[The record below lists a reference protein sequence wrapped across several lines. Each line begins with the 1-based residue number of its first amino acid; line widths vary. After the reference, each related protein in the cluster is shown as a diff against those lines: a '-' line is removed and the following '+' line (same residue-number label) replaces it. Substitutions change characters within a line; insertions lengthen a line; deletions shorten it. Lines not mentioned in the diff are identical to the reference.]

1 MDIKD
6 IRFLEP
12 TIDYEGDGIVN
23 SSRRRRRRRSK
34 QQLAWLT
41 VCTRCD
47 VRCRAEAVFV
57 KREET

>member
-1 MDIKD
+1 MDITS
-6 IRFLEP
+6 IRFYEP
-12 TIDYEGDGIVN
+12 DLDYGGDGIVN